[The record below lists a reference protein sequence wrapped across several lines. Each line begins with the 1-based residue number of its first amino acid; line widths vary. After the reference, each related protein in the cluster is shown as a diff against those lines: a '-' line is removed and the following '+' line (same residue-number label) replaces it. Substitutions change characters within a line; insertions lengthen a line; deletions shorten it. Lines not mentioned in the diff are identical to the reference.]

1 MKDYTALKDYE
12 LIYELLASLQT
23 RAQAESNLKVM
34 EANNSYNEINLEPT
48 VTDLI
53 YKPWLLE
60 KLDLTSRQA
69 RALNLIRECVDRIS
83 KSKPTVGLQITSS
96 SELGEDLRNR
106 LKNKP
111 QEELW
116 GLYLNNKNV
125 VIREE
130 CISRGTLNTSEEHP
144 RDIYRRAIECN
155 AARIILAH
163 NHPSGDVSP
172 SQQDFAMT
180 ARVKQVGELVGIELI
195 DHLIIGG
202 DCYYSFA
209 EKSQLN

>member
-1 MKDYTALKDYE
+1 MKDDTALKDYE

-130 CISRGTLNTSEEHP
+130 CISRGTLNTSE
-144 RDIYRRAIECN
+144 
-155 AARIILAH
+155 
-163 NHPSGDVSP
+163 
-172 SQQDFAMT
+172 
-180 ARVKQVGELVGIELI
+180 
-195 DHLIIGG
+195 
-202 DCYYSFA
+202 
-209 EKSQLN
+209 